1 MRSHRLTLAA
11 SLSLLSATLSDA
23 ALLSKVSDI
32 PANVRFDY
40 VIIGGGTAGNVVA
53 NRLSEDNKVNVLV
66 LEAGPSNNGVIASE
80 VPFLAPELT
89 QPSPYEW
96 NYTTTTQPGLAGRAI
111 PYPRGHILGGSSS
124 TNWLV
129 YTRGSSEDFDRYA
142 KVTGDN
148 GWSWNSILP
157 YFKKSE
163 KWTAPADNHNIT
175 GQFNPAVHGFK
186 GDVAVSLPG
195 FPTPIDQRVIEATTQ
210 AGDDFKFN
218 LDFNSG
224 KPLGLG
230 WAQTTINDAV
240 RSSSATAYLAPQFMK
255 RKNLFVV
262 VNAQVSRV
270 LQTSNGNTPAF
281 RGVEFRQS
289 SGGPLQTV
297 TAAKEVILSAGSVG
311 TPHILLN
318 SGIGNAKSLQSV
330 GIKALVNLPDVGQNL
345 ADHPVVG
352 NPWLA
357 NSTDTFETLRRNTGL
372 TDDALA
378 QWQAS
383 KSGPFVN
390 TILDHIGF
398 VRINKTLVPKQDPA
412 AGPNT
417 PHYEIIVSNG
427 IPPGPAPPAG
437 NFLVVTTIVVSPSSR
452 GSITLKSKNP
462 FDAPLIDPGL
472 LKTDFDKLVM
482 REAIKGAT
490 RFVQAPAWSGWVVG
504 PAGALAAAVD
514 DASIDSYVANNTGTL
529 FHPVGTASMSP
540 KGAGTGVTDPDLL
553 VKKVTG
559 LRVVDV
565 SVLVGDVSQDPLTA
579 TQVIFYSSL
588 SFPLHILKQQHT

>member
-1 MRSHRLTLAA
+1 MRLHRFSLAV
-11 SLSLLSATLSDA
+11 SSSFLSVTLSNA
-23 ALLSKVSDI
+23 ALLSQISAI
-32 PANVRFDY
+32 PSNVKFDFI
-40 VIIGGGTAGNVVA
+40 IIGGGTAGNVVA
-53 NRLSEDNKVNVLV
+53 NRLSENPKVNVLV
-66 LEAGPSNNGVIASE
+66 LEAGPSNAGVIESE

-96 NYTTTTQPGLAGRAI
+96 NYTTTVQRGLAGRSI

-163 KWTAPADNHNIT
+163 KWTAPSDNHNTT
-175 GQFNPAVHGFK
+175 GQFNPSVHGFN
-186 GDVAVSLPG
+186 GDVAVSLSG
-195 FPTPIDQRVIEATTQ
+195 FPTPIDQRVIEATSQ
-210 AGDDFKFN
+210 AGNDFKFN

-230 WAQTTINDAV
+230 WAQTTINGGV
-240 RSSSATAYLAPQFMK
+240 RSSSATAYLAPQFMQ
-255 RKNLFVV
+255 RKNLYVV
-262 VNAQVSRV
+262 VNAQVSRI

-281 RGVEFRQS
+281 RGVEYRQS
-289 SGGPLQTV
+289 SGGPLKTL
-297 TAAKEVILSAGSVG
+297 TATKEVILSAGTVG

-318 SGIGNAKSLQSV
+318 SGIGNSQSLKAV
-330 GIKALVNLPDVGQNL
+330 GIKPLVNLPDVGENL
-345 ADHPVVG
+345 SDHPVVG

-357 NSTDTFETLRRNTGL
+357 NSTNTFETLRRSTGL
-372 TDDALA
+372 TDDAMT
-378 QWQAS
+378 QWLTN
-383 KSGPFVN
+383 KTGPYID
-390 TILDHIGF
+390 TILDHVGF
-398 VRINKTLVPKQDPA
+398 VRLNNSLVPKSDPA

-437 NFLVVTTIVVSPSSR
+437 NFVVITTIVVSPSSR
-452 GSITLKSKNP
+452 GSITIQSNNP

-472 LKTDFDKLVM
+472 LNTDFDKLAM
-482 REAIKGAT
+482 REAIKGAS
-490 RFVQAPAWSGWVVG
+490 RFIQAPAWSGYVDG
-504 PAGALAAAVD
+504 PAGALADAVD

-540 KGAGTGVTDPDLL
+540 KGASSGVTDPDLL

-565 SVLVGDVSQDPLTA
+565 SVLPFVPSAHTQAAAYVVGERASDL
-579 TQVIFYSSL
+579 IKKCYKL
-588 SFPLHILKQQHT
+588 